1 MRKCV
6 AVWGLMTMMN
16 YDSYLDITVNSAIHV
31 IISHSYHLVYIDKI
45 RALLNPSDS
54 DSTRSYRG

>member
-6 AVWGLMTMMN
+6 TVWGLMTMMN
-16 YDSYLDITVNSAIHV
+16 YDSYLDATVNSAIHV
-31 IISHSYHLVYIDKI
+31 INITYHLVYIDKI

>member
-31 IISHSYHLVYIDKI
+31 INI
-45 RALLNPSDS
+45 
-54 DSTRSYRG
+54 T